1 MTVVLISLI
10 IECESMNKITY
21 PLKFE
26 PVLQE
31 NIWGGDYLKTRS
43 SIIPIGTVGESWEIS
58 DYKEDTTKIING
70 AHQGKSLHE
79 IIDLIYP
86 DSQAPER
93 FPLLLKILAPESELS
108 VQVHPTDSYATE
120 NALDDTGKAESWYI
134 LDAPD
139 NAFLYLGLKERLTP
153 DLLKQAIHDGTL
165 EADLNKVYVK
175 KGDVVNIPHGTI
187 HSLCPFIKVFEIQQS
202 SNITYRLFDWNR
214 VDNNGKGRTLHIH
227 EALEVINFDYLPESH
242 LVTPEVILHDNYKYE
257 KFVKNSNFAMD
268 KISDIKA
275 AVTLNNVDQKIYI
288 ITSLNSHITVT
299 AGGVV
304 ITLEKYDSC
313 LIPALSG
320 EITING
326 DINSELLIFS

>member
-1 MTVVLISLI
+1 
-10 IECESMNKITY
+10 MNKITY

-26 PVLQE
+26 PLLQE
-31 NIWGGDYLKTRS
+31 NIWGGDYLKNRS

-70 AHQGKSLHE
+70 EHKGKALHE
-79 IIDLIYP
+79 IIELIYP
-86 DSQAPER
+86 DSLAPER

-108 VQVHPTDSYATE
+108 VQVHPTDSYATY

-134 LDAPD
+134 LDAPE
-139 NAFLYLGLKERLTP
+139 NAFLYLGLKEKLTP
-153 DLLKQAIHDGTL
+153 DNLKEAIHNGTL

-214 VDNNGKGRTLHIH
+214 VDKNGKGRKLHIH

-242 LVTPEVILHDNYKYE
+242 LVKPEVIQYENYQYE
-257 KFVKNSNFAMD
+257 QFVKNSNFTMD
-268 KISDIKA
+268 KISQIKSA
-275 AVTLNNVDQKIYI
+275 INLSNNKQNIYI
-288 ITSLNSHITVT
+288 ITSLNSPITVA
-299 AGGVV
+299 AGGVEV
-304 ITLEKYDSC
+304 ALEKYDSC
-313 LIPALSG
+313 LIPSMSG
-320 EITING
+320 DITINA
-326 DINSELLIFS
+326 DTSSEILIFS